1 MQWEKVKPK
10 GRCQCHASNDGEGQS
25 PNYLFHGV
33 TLFWLCRNC
42 RNRAKKSVIAITFWS
57 FSVSPSHSPCA
68 LLLQRRHHCA
78 ALARI
83 VCAGQSRERSSRNG
97 CYNEQ
102 RFLSAAFGASTI
114 NSKELN
120 MTALQGW
127 IVIGLL
133 VLIMLGIVGI
143 GVELKDLPYLWRTDA
158 PNADLER

>member
-1 MQWEKVKPK
+1 LPEQGKEISDRHHVL
-10 GRCQCHASNDGEGQS
+10 ELFGQS
-25 PNYLFHGV
+25 EPLSLRPL
-33 TLFWLCRNC
+33 TPAPPPL
-42 RNRAKKSVIAITFWS
+42 
-57 FSVSPSHSPCA
+57 P
-68 LLLQRRHHCA
+68 